1 MMKFQKLIARILAT
15 AFISMIV
22 LASFSQPLI
31 IKQINS
37 INNAPVALAPLRFLA
52 SDELMGRATARP
64 EINIAARYISGQFKS
79 MGLKEM
85 QGTTDYFQT
94 FDIQM
99 VTPANSGTFTVNATS
114 FQLGIDLLQMQGE
127 DISLNAPIEYVG
139 YGNKE
144 DLDKADIKGKIIVS
158 NIGLSDSTAFMDA
171 FGLIDTKIKLAKEL
185 GAVALVERFK
195 YTDVPWDALK
205 RYLLSE
211 HPKSED
217 TSHFPVYYVDDKN
230 SNLPALIKEPGARG
244 TINIS
249 GTQVKNIPAKNVMGW
264 VEGTDP
270 KLKSQFIVL
279 SAHYD
284 HLGVA
289 KQPKM
294 EEGKMD
300 SIYNGARD
308 NAIGTTAVMDA
319 AGYFAKYPAKRS
331 ILFIAYT
338 AEEIGEIG
346 SKYFSAHPT
355 IPLHHMV
362 YNLNIDNAS
371 YNDTTIVS
379 IVGLGRTSADAD
391 LKRACAAF
399 GLTAMP
405 DPAPE
410 QNLFDR
416 SDNVN
421 LAVKGIPAPTF
432 SLGIRKFDENI
443 TNRYH
448 QLSDEV
454 GNFNLNYAMKFINS
468 YILAAKY
475 IADNRQQPT
484 WIKGDKYERAWK
496 ELYH

>member
-1 MMKFQKLIARILAT
+1 MKFNKLNASILVVVISCLS
-15 AFISMIV
+15 AF
-22 LASFSQPLI
+22 ASFSQSSI
-31 IKQINS
+31 IQQIKTTNS
-37 INNAPVALAPLRFLA
+37 TSVALAPLRFLA
-52 SDELMGRATARP
+52 SDELMGRATTRP
-64 EINIAARYISGQFKS
+64 EINIAARYISTQFKS

-85 QGTTDYFQT
+85 RGTTDYFQT
-94 FDIQM
+94 FDIKM
-99 VTPANSGTFTVNATS
+99 VTPAITGTFSTNTTNY
-114 FQLGIDLLQMQGE
+114 QLGVDFLEMKGE
-127 DISLNAPIEYVG
+127 DFSAVAPLVFAG
-139 YGNKE
+139 YGSKT
-144 DLDKADIKGKIIVS
+144 DLDKIDVKDKIVVTNMGAD
-158 NIGLSDSTAFMDA
+158 DSSSFMDA
-171 FGLIDTKIKLAKEL
+171 FDLIDTKIRLAKER
-185 GAVALVERFK
+185 GAIALIERFK
-195 YTDVPWDALK
+195 QADVPWSALK
-205 RYLLSE
+205 QYLESE
-211 HPKSED
+211 HPGLED
-217 TSHFPVYYVDDKN
+217 TTQFTVLIIDDKN
-230 SNLPALIKEPGARG
+230 SNLLSSIQNNKQAGKIIIA
-244 TINIS
+244 
-249 GTQVKNIPAKNVMGW
+249 GTQIKNIPAKNVLGW
-264 VEGTDP
+264 VEGTDA
-270 KLKSQFIVL
+270 KLKNQFIVL

-284 HLGVA
+284 HLGIA
-289 KQPKM
+289 KKPKM

-308 NAIGTTAVMDA
+308 NAIGTTAVLDA
-319 AGYFAKYPAKRS
+319 AGYFSKYPAKRS
-331 ILFIAYT
+331 MLFIAYT

-355 IPLHHMV
+355 IPMHQIV

-379 IVGLGRTSADAD
+379 IVGLGRTSSDAD

-432 SLGIRKFDENI
+432 SLGIKKFDENI

-454 GNFNLNYAMKFINS
+454 GNFNLNYGMKYINS
-468 YILAAKY
+468 FILAAKY
-475 IADNRQQPT
+475 IADNRTQPS
-484 WIKGDKYERAWK
+484 WIKGDKYEKAWK